1 MSEQRDT
8 KRTKKTYESAKTK
21 MTEKKDAAKKFV
33 YDKTPDRLK
42 NASDLQ
48 VRFRTGF
55 IYVTVS
61 VLCVLASELSTVL
74 LLCVLS
80 GIVAYPL
87 SVWQL
92 GLAGALIVTGA
103 LLVALLVW
111 YVFWMRARV
120 GDVGVSFFG
129 SAYTGLLLSSLIVV
143 REAIPGLWGG
153 VLVIGI
159 FCSVWANDSFAY
171 LVGRKFGKHKLAPRI
186 SPKKSWEGFVGGLVG
201 SVVIWCLMTLIP
213 GVNMGL
219 VQAVPFGIVCGLF
232 GVLGDLAESRIKRNS
247 GVKDSGTIMPGHGG
261 ILDRCDSLFL
271 ASVAAAVMLVGAGC
285 IPYAI

>member
-1 MSEQRDT
+1 MSEQQDT

-33 YDKTPDRLK
+33 YAKTPDRLK

-74 LLCVLS
+74 LLCALS
-80 GIVAYPL
+80 GIAAGEFFYMLRSDAKLPNELLGIVAAVVYPL

-92 GLAGALIVTGA
+92 GLPGALIVTGA

-186 SPKKSWEGFVGGLVG
+186 SPK
-201 SVVIWCLMTLIP
+201 
-213 GVNMGL
+213 
-219 VQAVPFGIVCGLF
+219 
-232 GVLGDLAESRIKRNS
+232 
-247 GVKDSGTIMPGHGG
+247 
-261 ILDRCDSLFL
+261 
-271 ASVAAAVMLVGAGC
+271 
-285 IPYAI
+285 

>member
-80 GIVAYPL
+80 GIAAGEFFYMLRSDAKLPNELLGVVAAVAYPL

-92 GLAGALIVTGA
+92 GHAGAHRETGA
-103 LLVALLVW
+103 LLDARLVW
-111 YVFWMRARV
+111 NVFRL
-120 GDVGVSFFG
+120 
-129 SAYTGLLLSSLIVV
+129 GLYG
-143 REAIPGLWGG
+143 P
-153 VLVIGI
+153 
-159 FCSVWANDSFAY
+159 
-171 LVGRKFGKHKLAPRI
+171 
-186 SPKKSWEGFVGGLVG
+186 
-201 SVVIWCLMTLIP
+201 
-213 GVNMGL
+213 
-219 VQAVPFGIVCGLF
+219 
-232 GVLGDLAESRIKRNS
+232 
-247 GVKDSGTIMPGHGG
+247 
-261 ILDRCDSLFL
+261 
-271 ASVAAAVMLVGAGC
+271 AAF
-285 IPYAI
+285 